1 MTKTMEQVMDQ
12 ALGLPVQAR
21 AFIAEKLLESL
32 DSGDNFEISPK
43 WKKEIRKRCQ
53 EIDKGLVELVP
64 AERVFEEA
72 FRRIG

>member
-1 MTKTMEQVMDQ
+1 MDQ

>member
-1 MTKTMEQVMDQ
+1 MEQVMDQ

-32 DSGDNFEISPK
+32 DSGDNFKISPK
-43 WKKEIRKRCQ
+43 WKKEIRKRCH
-53 EIDKGLVELVP
+53 EIDKGLVELIP
-64 AERVFEEA
+64 AEKVFEEA